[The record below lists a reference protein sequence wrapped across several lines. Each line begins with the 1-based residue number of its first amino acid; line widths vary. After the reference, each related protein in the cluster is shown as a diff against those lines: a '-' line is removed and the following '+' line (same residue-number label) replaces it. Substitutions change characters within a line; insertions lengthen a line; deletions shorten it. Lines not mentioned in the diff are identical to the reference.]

1 MEDRRSIAKKA
12 AIGVALV
19 IAAAGAVLFYKN
31 NIAMN
36 PGDTL
41 LKYMSYAEDGKY
53 EKMYDLLNE
62 ESQKSI
68 SKEEFIGVQTID
80 ADVTSKKRS
89 TTVTYHVKMQ
99 TNAGIIAYN
108 NRTDF
113 VKENHRYRIDWD
125 DSVIFPQLGAE
136 DKVRVKTLYAKRGRI
151 KDAQGNALAVQGKI
165 YSVGFVPGK
174 MDGNSV
180 KLAAKKLGLS
190 KEEIQKK
197 LDQKW
202 VTDDSFVPLIK
213 LKEYSEDLLDVKGII
228 VSTETGRIYPLGE
241 AAAHLIGYMQNG
253 EGKAGLEKLYDEQL
267 SGTNGLEIY
276 IEDSNGQKKQS
287 LAVRSQ
293 TDGKDLTTTINSS
306 LQKAIYE
313 QYKNDKSA
321 HVALNPSTGEVKALV
336 STPSYD
342 AQAFILGMSQKK
354 WNVINSD
361 QRLPMQNRFKATFAP
376 GSSIKPI
383 IAAIGLSQ
391 NKFRANDDFGNSGK
405 RWQKDK
411 SWGGYYVTT
420 LHDYNGHNLQ
430 NAMIYSDNIYFAK
443 AALKIG
449 KDTLKDQLDN
459 LGFGESLKFTFGL
472 NASSYGS
479 EGFTSDIQ
487 LADSGYGQGKMM
499 VNPVHMAAIYT
510 AFSNNGNMLKPYLV
524 KENGSKKQVLK
535 ETIFTKQAVNTVNE
549 AMRQVIRDPSGT
561 GHAANIEGVDLR
573 GKTGT
578 AEIKQSQTDTKGTE
592 IGWFVTI
599 MPATNNKEALELVSM
614 TENVKKRGGSG
625 YVVNKTKKIM
635 EEYLQ

>member
-1 MEDRRSIAKKA
+1 M
-12 AIGVALV
+12 
-19 IAAAGAVLFYKN
+19 
-31 NIAMN
+31 
-36 PGDTL
+36 
-41 LKYMSYAEDGKY
+41 
-53 EKMYDLLNE
+53 
-62 ESQKSI
+62 
-68 SKEEFIGVQTID
+68 
-80 ADVTSKKRS
+80 
-89 TTVTYHVKMQ
+89 
-99 TNAGIIAYN
+99 
-108 NRTDF
+108 
-113 VKENHRYRIDWD
+113 
-125 DSVIFPQLGAE
+125 
-136 DKVRVKTLYAKRGRI
+136 
-151 KDAQGNALAVQGKI
+151 
-165 YSVGFVPGK
+165 
-174 MDGNSV
+174 
-180 KLAAKKLGLS
+180 
-190 KEEIQKK
+190 
-197 LDQKW
+197 
-202 VTDDSFVPLIK
+202 
-213 LKEYSEDLLDVKGII
+213 
-228 VSTETGRIYPLGE
+228 
-241 AAAHLIGYMQNG
+241 
-253 EGKAGLEKLYDEQL
+253 
-267 SGTNGLEIY
+267 
-276 IEDSNGQKKQS
+276 
-287 LAVRSQ
+287 
-293 TDGKDLTTTINSS
+293 
-306 LQKAIYE
+306 QKAIYE

-405 RWQKDK
+405 CWQKDK

-599 MPATNNKEALELVSM
+599 MPATNNREALELVSM

>member
-68 SKEEFIGVQTID
+68 SKEEFIKR
-80 ADVTSKKRS
+80 TSKKRS

-99 TNAGIIAYN
+99 TNAGIITYN

-125 DSVIFPQLGAE
+125 DSVIFPQLGAD

-420 LHDYNGHNLQ
+420 LHDYNEHNLQ

-510 AFSNNGNMLKPYLV
+510 AFSNNGNMLKPYLI

-549 AMRQVIRDPSGT
+549 AMRQVIKDPSGT